1 VFAAPAVAL
10 LARTHAA
17 APPAAL
23 GILALACA
31 IAARWSLVPAVLLA
45 LGVALVRAARPL
57 VGSSPEWGI
66 VLDLAPFLLALLY
79 LMFLS
84 RRALRLAL
92 SPQTGTDPDVL

>member
-1 VFAAPAVAL
+1 
-10 LARTHAA
+10 
-17 APPAAL
+17 
-23 GILALACA
+23 
-31 IAARWSLVPAVLLA
+31 
-45 LGVALVRAARPL
+45 